1 MSTEAAEDDGFDAC
15 WGCQSLVSKEEARF
29 EQHTHTHTHH
39 RETHTGAEVVAAM
52 WTMPLTVTPLWHIKR
67 NYAERTRENT
77 RPTTAKAAATTTKHA
92 RDNNFI

>member
-1 MSTEAAEDDGFDAC
+1 MSTEAGEDDGFDAC
-15 WGCQSLVSKEEARF
+15 WGCQSLVLKEEARF
-29 EQHTHTHTHH
+29 EQQTHIQTHTQRHS
-39 RETHTGAEVVAAM
+39 GAEVVAAM

-77 RPTTAKAAATTTKHA
+77 RPTTTTTKHA